1 MKLVKN
7 FVYAVLLVAAFTVNV
22 SAGEM
27 DTPATPGPPPRLVT
41 TTTDEGTNPISD
53 PDPYTGEITTD
64 TTDYDYLFFEA
75 LAALLSVY

>member
-7 FVYAVLLVAAFTVNV
+7 SVFAGLLVFALTFNTF
-22 SAGEM
+22 AGEQ
-27 DTPATPGPPPRLVT
+27 DTPTNPAPPPRLVT

-53 PDPYTGEITTD
+53 TDPYTGEITTE
-64 TTDYDYLFFEA
+64 TTDYLFFEA